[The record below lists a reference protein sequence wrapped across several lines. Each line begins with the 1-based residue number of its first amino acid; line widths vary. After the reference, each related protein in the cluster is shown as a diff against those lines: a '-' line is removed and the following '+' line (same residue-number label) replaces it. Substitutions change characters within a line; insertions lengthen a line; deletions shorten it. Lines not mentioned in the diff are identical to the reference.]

1 MQKLPA
7 KLISWLF
14 HPLIIPFVGAALVLL
29 SGHYLVFFSTK
40 LVSSILLIFF
50 AFTFALP
57 VLLFPLL
64 YYQRLI
70 PDLSLRYT
78 PKRRYVYLIVLII
91 YTISAFLMHYVEFPQ
106 LLRQLMLAY
115 AFLTAGMILLSYFVR
130 ISVHTAGV
138 ASFTALAFALI
149 MRYGMDLHLMFLAG
163 VVLSGFIGSSR
174 LALNYHKPWEVYLG
188 FVYGFAGM
196 LLIMLTL

>member
-14 HPLIIPFVGAALVLL
+14 HPLIIPFLGSALVLL

-57 VLLFPLL
+57 LLLLPLL

-70 PDLSLRYT
+70 PDLSLKNNT
-78 PKRRYVYLIVLII
+78 KRRYVYLIVLII

-115 AFLTAGMILLSYFVR
+115 AFLAAGLILLSFLVR
-130 ISVHTAGV
+130 ISVHTAAI
-138 ASFTALAFALI
+138 ASLSALTFALI
-149 MRYGMDLHLMFLAG
+149 LRYDMELHLLFLAG
-163 VVLSGFIGSSR
+163 ILLSGIIASSR
-174 LALNYHKPWEVYLG
+174 LALKYHKPWEVYLG